1 MAHMTAKRYGLLEDI
16 GTTHYIKPGMAD
28 YLYRSTT
35 PLALYL
41 SKPLATLSTSREHG
55 KDC

>member
-1 MAHMTAKRYGLLEDI
+1 MAHMTVLKYGLLEDT
-16 GTTHYIKPGMAD
+16 GTTHYIKPGMVD

-41 SKPLATLSTSREHG
+41 SKPLATLSTSRGPG